1 MKKIILKITATIFTI
16 LGMFIIWFIYVTEF
30 KVTYVSQHVN
40 PINNYT
46 ILFQEVGEP
55 EWPFGKTHVKITLLN
70 DKKKKVEKIPTY
82 IQNDGSVTG
91 EENIL
96 VEWFEDYAEVTLLG
110 SEQED
115 EVHKIYYN

>member
-1 MKKIILKITATIFTI
+1 MKKIILKIAATIFTI
-16 LGMFIIWFIYVTEF
+16 LGMFVIWFIYVTEF

-55 EWPFGKTHVKITLLN
+55 EWPFGKTDVKITLLN
-70 DKKKKVEKIPTY
+70 DKKKKVEAITTY
-82 IQNDGSVTG
+82 IQNDGAVAG
-91 EENIL
+91 EGNIL
-96 VEWFEDYAEVTLLG
+96 VEWFENYAEVTLLG

-115 EVHKIYYN
+115 AVHKIYYN